1 VPESSQQ
8 RVSLDVRLLRAFR
21 TTGHSPGVES
31 FVRRFSQL
39 GEHGLLWYS
48 VSVVGAVVSP
58 RDRSTYGRAAALVF
72 GSFVA
77 NQAVKFTARR
87 PRPDLPGL
95 PPLVHTMS
103 NRSYPSA
110 HATTSAAAAVG
121 LGRVLPRGPLYAVA
135 AALALSRLYLGVH
148 YPSDTVAG
156 FALGV
161 AVAEL
166 AP

>member
-1 VPESSQQ
+1 MPASSQQ
-8 RVSLDVRLLRAFR
+8 RESLDTALLRQFR
-21 TTGHSPGVES
+21 TRGHSPRVETV
-31 FVRRFSQL
+31 VRRFSQL
-39 GEHGLLWYS
+39 GEHGILWYS
-48 VSVVGAVVSP
+48 VSAIGAAASP
-58 RDRSTYGRAAALVF
+58 ENRRIYGRAAALVF

-77 NQAVKFTARR
+77 NQAVKFVARR
-87 PRPDLPGL
+87 PRPDLPDL

-121 LGRVLPRGPLYAVA
+121 LSRVLPRGPLYAVA
-135 AALALSRLYLGVH
+135 GALALSRLYLGVH

-156 FALGV
+156 LALGV
-161 AVAEL
+161 AIAEL

>member
-1 VPESSQQ
+1 
-8 RVSLDVRLLRAFR
+8 
-21 TTGHSPGVES
+21 VET
-31 FVRRFSQL
+31 FVKRFSQL

-48 VSVVGAVVSP
+48 VSAVGACVSKE
-58 RDRSTYGRAAALVF
+58 DRRTYGRAAALVF

-77 NQAVKFTARR
+77 NQAVKFLARR
-87 PRPDLPGL
+87 PRPDLPDL

-110 HATTSAAAAVG
+110 HATTSAAAAMG
-121 LGRVLPRGPLYAVA
+121 LSRVLPAEPVWAVA
-135 AALALSRLYLGVH
+135 GLLAVSRLYLGVH

-156 FALGV
+156 FALGM